1 MGLRKPP
8 RVFTEYGVAMVLSR
22 LNPERVAEVCVQII
36 QAFVILKKAMM
47 QGNLLN
53 HCRCHTSDMLR
64 QYPFFLPCF
73 KIRSFY
79 SLVL

>member
-1 MGLRKPP
+1 
-8 RVFTEYGVAMVLSR
+8 MVLSR

-64 QYPFFLPCF
+64 QYPFFFTLLQNQELLFIGSVKPGFLFC
-73 KIRSFY
+73 
-79 SLVL
+79 